1 MLLLELLFLFR
12 LTIADTKKVGQKTLF
27 VELIVKMKTNKSYA
41 IRPLRKQIQSG
52 KLGKYTVE
60 KFLDICEGRHY
71 MFFL

>member
-1 MLLLELLFLFR
+1 MLLLKLLFLFR
-12 LTIADTKKVGQKTLF
+12 LTIADTKKVGEKTLF

-41 IRPLRKQIQSG
+41 ICPLRKQIQSG

-60 KFLDICEGRHY
+60 KFLDICEGGN